1 MKRIAAVI
9 RRFPAV
15 LSRRTLFVGIS
26 VLALLYQGNSTPV
39 IAQVITEIFVPNS
52 YTGSTKLLAPQA
64 PDYSI
69 LNFVSDGNQMVT
81 FSVPLEV
88 VTFPGGIGWWG
99 CQGNTEPWSASLPF
113 KFVEFYS
120 SQFCGDPWPTCS
132 VELSLARPTTVF
144 GFEAQTSF
152 TGNDITVSFFNG
164 PLLLGTISPPVA
176 SAPACWED
184 GSFVTTHGDG
194 ALLFAASV
202 PSPQTINRVVVSSR
216 DFVQIGRI
224 RYGNACEFP
233 TGETTAS
240 DGWVSTIPTV
250 HRWKQTLQPSTVDF
264 SGRTVRKTQGGV
276 GADTCYFDGSLVPQG
291 GNVSD
296 EVWTVEAGNT
306 WGDYLLGFSPP
317 TVAYYRAAG
326 RTPCAVGGKVQM
338 TIQCGDKTV
347 DGQSVPNFLPYGP
360 VIDVQTVMTRTTVS
374 SIHDGHRATR
384 RWRSP

>member
-1 MKRIAAVI
+1 MGSHEAHRC
-9 RRFPAV
+9 RHQTFS
-15 LSRRTLFVGIS
+15 SRTQPPDTLRGGLGPCAS
-26 VLALLYQGNSTPV
+26 VSGNSTPV

-52 YTGSTKLLAPQA
+52 GYTGSTKLLAPQA
-64 PDYSI
+64 PDYST

-144 GFEAQTSF
+144 GFEAQTYF

-240 DGWVSTIPTV
+240 DGWVSTIPIV

-276 GADTCYFDGSLVPQG
+276 GADTWCADGSLVPQ
-291 GNVSD
+291 
-296 EVWTVEAGNT
+296 AGASRT
-306 WGDYLLGFSPP
+306 SMDRRGRVRGDYLLGLARQSL
-317 TVAYYRAAG
+317 TTCRWAR
-326 RTPCAVGGKVQM
+326 VGGKVQM
-338 TIQCGDKTV
+338 TINAVTK
-347 DGQSVPNFLPYGP
+347 QSTGSPYPALPYG
-360 VIDVQTVMTRTTVS
+360 TS
-374 SIHDGHRATR
+374 STYKRL
-384 RWRSP
+384 